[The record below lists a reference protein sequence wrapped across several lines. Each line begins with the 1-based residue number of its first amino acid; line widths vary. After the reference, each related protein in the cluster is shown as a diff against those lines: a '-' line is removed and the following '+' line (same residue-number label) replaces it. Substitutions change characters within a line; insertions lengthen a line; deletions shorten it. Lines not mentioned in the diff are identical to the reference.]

1 MADTNFVVK
10 NGLVVNSYFTVN
22 STSLAYSVNNF
33 TIGSAAY
40 FIANGNFGI
49 GINSPAHKLS
59 VNGNSYFSG
68 IVNVAGNTAIGGISY
83 INGNMIVNTAAGINA
98 NGSYGTLGQ
107 ALLSNGTS
115 VYWATATAGSN
126 THIQYNDSGTAN
138 ASAGF
143 IFNKVTNNVTVANS
157 LTLGNNL
164 TLSNSIILG
173 NITITNTGISG
184 NTFAIG
190 TAAYHIANGNFGVG
204 NNAPAAKLHVQ
215 GDIVVSGDITSAY
228 SDDRLKTRFNNIT
241 DALDK
246 IKQINGFTYVPND
259 LAIALGVDVIDPLER
274 KVGVS
279 AQEIEKVLPEAVKP
293 SSLNPQYL
301 TVQYEKIVPLLIE
314 AIKELETKVNSKCK
328 NCSCGG
334 N

>member
-1 MADTNFVVK
+1 MADSNFVIK

-22 STSLAYSVNNF
+22 STSHVYTVNTF
-33 TIGSAAY
+33 TIGTAAY
-40 FIANGNFGI
+40 VVSNGNFGI
-49 GINSPAHKLS
+49 GIGSPAHKLS

-68 IVNVAGNTAIGGISY
+68 AANVTGNVSIGGISY
-83 INGNMIVNTAAGINA
+83 INGNMIVNASAGINA

-126 THIQYNDSGTAN
+126 THIQFNDSGTAN

-164 TLSNSIILG
+164 TLANSIILG

-190 TAAYHIANGNFGVG
+190 TAAYHIENGNFGIG

-215 GDIVVSGDITSAY
+215 GDVVVSGDITSAY
-228 SDDRLKTRFNNIT
+228 SDDRLKTRIANIA
-241 DALDK
+241 DALEK
-246 IKQINGFTYVPND
+246 VKQLNGFAYVPSD
-259 LAIALGVDVIDPLER
+259 LGIAVGIVDGASLER

-279 AQEIEKVLPEAVKP
+279 AQEVQKVLPEAVKP
-293 SSLNPQYL
+293 SVLNPEYL
-301 TVQYEKIVPLLIE
+301 TVQYEKLVPLLIE
-314 AIKELETKVNSKCK
+314 AIKELEAKVNNRCK